1 MQTLYISTTS
11 PYTRMLL
18 MIAYTKNIELALR
31 FVVPWENPSEL
42 VAVNSLSQVPALAW
56 QNGDVITETPLIIQA
71 LAPDVYTDN
80 SAYNL
85 PRIAKALGITAQGVR
100 AYSTKRFG
108 TGTPHPFVARSTDI
122 LTNTLPALPTLSADS
137 NEWGDK
143 LVLCSLI
150 WIGIRLPHVFE
161 TLSDDNKKAVLEFGQ
176 TPLMQKLSTEMLENM
191 PTTVQD
197 L

>member
-18 MIAYTKNIELALR
+18 MIAYTKNIELALS
-31 FVVPWENPSEL
+31 FVMPWENPQEL
-42 VAVNSLSQVPALAW
+42 TAVNSFSQVPALAW

-80 SAYNL
+80 PAYNL

-100 AYSTKRFG
+100 AYSTERFG

-122 LTNTLPALPTLSADS
+122 LTSTLPALPTLLAESD
-137 NEWGDK
+137 EWGDK
-143 LVLCSLI
+143 LLLCSLI
-150 WIGIRLPHVFE
+150 WIGIRLPHVFD
-161 TLSDDNKKAVLEFGQ
+161 TLSDDNKKAVSAFSE
-176 TPLMQKLSTEMLENM
+176 TPLMQKLTTQMLENM
-191 PTTVQD
+191 PTTVQE

>member
-71 LAPDVYTDN
+71 LAPMCTRIILPTTCH
-80 SAYNL
+80 AL
-85 PRIAKALGITAQGVR
+85 PRR
-100 AYSTKRFG
+100 W
-108 TGTPHPFVARSTDI
+108 
-122 LTNTLPALPTLSADS
+122 ALPHRACEPIPPSDLAQARPTLLWHAPP
-137 NEWGDK
+137 
-143 LVLCSLI
+143 I
-150 WIGIRLPHVFE
+150 F
-161 TLSDDNKKAVLEFGQ
+161 
-176 TPLMQKLSTEMLENM
+176 
-191 PTTVQD
+191 
-197 L
+197 